1 MTVQKLFHWSDA
13 LIIFEGVYTLIKQVM
28 GWNTKLNKKIL
39 CMENSYVLIIAHFKD
54 NQGLNLHE
62 RWVQS
67 SRPRVL
73 NEVIKVCAALNQYM
87 YKFKLQKCIITKFKF
102 CWLPLGHMHTISPHP
117 CVINRVIIYDFTI
130 YSMYVWKFKPV
141 FHCFSDILPV
151 KFHIGALKNLVQS
164 DKIQ

>member
-102 CWLPLGHMHTISPHP
+102 CWLPLGHMHTNHLPPPLCNKQGNNIWFHH
-117 CVINRVIIYDFTI
+117 I
-130 YSMYVWKFKPV
+130 YSMCMKVQTCVSLFFWYSACKVSHWSFKESRSVW
-141 FHCFSDILPV
+141 
-151 KFHIGALKNLVQS
+151 
-164 DKIQ
+164 